1 MIVVDAS
8 AVLELVLNTP
18 VGEEIADRL
27 LRPAVIVAAPHL
39 LDLEVLQVLRR
50 YASTGDLE
58 PTRAEEALE
67 DLSDLPIVRYPH
79 QPFAERIWQLRDN
92 LTAYDA
98 AYVALAEA
106 LDAPLLTRDS
116 GIAGSPAH
124 AARIDLI

>member
-1 MIVVDAS
+1 MSRDHAGRR
-8 AVLELVLNTP
+8 A
-18 VGEEIADRL
+18 GRG
-27 LRPAVIVAAPHL
+27 
-39 LDLEVLQVLRR
+39 QVLRR
-50 YASTGDLE
+50 YASAGDLD

-79 QPFAERIWQLRDN
+79 QPFAERIWQLREN